1 TVLAMGVAGYITS
14 ALRVYDV
21 FAPTAAVYA
30 MYNLGIITMTVVL
43 AGRFGVRAAA
53 VGLAVGSLLMVAVQL
68 PSLLRRVSLRTLRW
82 RIDPMFVRSLAPAVP
97 IIVFSLLRQSQVYV
111 ERFFGSFLEPGV
123 ISQLNYAQKIAQIP

>member
-1 TVLAMGVAGYITS
+1 TDGTLDGIVGRSLSTVVTALGSVSVLVALAAPWLVAVLAPGLVEPGIAIDSVRLAAVTVLAMGVAGYITS

-68 PSLLRRVSLRTLRW
+68 PSLLRRVS
-82 RIDPMFVRSLAPAVP
+82 
-97 IIVFSLLRQSQVYV
+97 
-111 ERFFGSFLEPGV
+111 
-123 ISQLNYAQKIAQIP
+123 